1 MKDAVT
7 TIFYS
12 FIVLFQFKYA
22 KISSHVNGSVKK
34 GVVFATYSSLIGE
47 STSSES
53 KYRTR
58 FKQLVHWLGKDF
70 DGCVSFR
77 LLNIF
82 ARHKCINVSL
92 ADTLTRVDITC
103 ILVFTVVFFHL

>member
-1 MKDAVT
+1 M
-7 TIFYS
+7 
-12 FIVLFQFKYA
+12 LFQFKYA

-77 LLNIF
+77 AVNI
-82 ARHKCINVSL
+82 V
-92 ADTLTRVDITC
+92 TT
-103 ILVFTVVFFHL
+103 